1 MFQRDLVSPKMLALV
16 TEREN
21 ANPGFFRWNC
31 SSVAGTMSSVG
42 KSESAQGKLKLGF
55 AWSRVMWAR
64 CIFRPF
70 KRTLSLGPEAE
81 ADIPVYS

>member
-1 MFQRDLVSPKMLALV
+1 SPKMLMLV
-16 TEREN
+16 TKRKTLIGVCF
-21 ANPGFFRWNC
+21 ARL
-31 SSVAGTMSSVG
+31 SLLVDGTMSLVD
-42 KSESAQGKLKLGF
+42 KSESAQRKLKLGF
-55 AWSRVMWAR
+55 AGSRVMWAR